1 MAMDNKIK
9 SGKDVI
15 NDFFAE
21 IYNIP
26 NADKKTVD
34 ALVEL
39 YGQGKL
45 SDKNVQTLAEA
56 QAANVPVIA
65 YGAFFNTVI
74 DFLIIAFAI
83 FLMLK
88 QVNRFLT
95 KKEARKCPYCFS
107 EIHDN
112 ATRCPHCTSELKKE

>member
-1 MAMDNKIK
+1 MDDKIK

-15 NDFFAE
+15 DDFFAE

-45 SDKNVQTLAEA
+45 SDKNIQNTLDEIVQ
-56 QAANVPVIA
+56 
-65 YGAFFNTVI
+65 
-74 DFLIIAFAI
+74 
-83 FLMLK
+83 K
-88 QVNRFLT
+88 
-95 KKEARKCPYCFS
+95 
-107 EIHDN
+107 
-112 ATRCPHCTSELKKE
+112 ELKLIDKEDE

>member
-1 MAMDNKIK
+1 MDDKIK

-39 YGQGKL
+39 YSQGKL
-45 SDKNVQTLAEA
+45 SDKFVQNTLDDILQKE
-56 QAANVPVIA
+56 
-65 YGAFFNTVI
+65 
-74 DFLIIAFAI
+74 
-83 FLMLK
+83 LK
-88 QVNRFLT
+88 QID
-95 KKEARKCPYCFS
+95 KED
-107 EIHDN
+107 E
-112 ATRCPHCTSELKKE
+112 